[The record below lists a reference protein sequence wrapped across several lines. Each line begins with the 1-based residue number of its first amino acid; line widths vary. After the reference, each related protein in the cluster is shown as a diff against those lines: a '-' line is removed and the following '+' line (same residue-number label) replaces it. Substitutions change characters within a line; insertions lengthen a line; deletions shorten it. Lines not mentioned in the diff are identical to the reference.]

1 MSTAMRNR
9 ERGTALVISL
19 IMLTLITLLVMTA
32 LNLASSNFRAVSNT
46 QFRDEAV
53 AAANVAIQQVI
64 GSNFIELEEAQDLE
78 IDLDNNDP
86 TRPDYV
92 VTVARPTCIYAD
104 VAEAADPSS
113 LSLPVTM
120 TASSTW
126 NTVWDLDATVAPG
139 GNAGGASVRVHSG
152 VRMLLTQAQRDDHCP

>member
-1 MSTAMRNR
+1 MSTAIRNR

-19 IMLTLITLLVMTA
+19 IMLVLITLLVMTA
-32 LNLASSNFRAVSNT
+32 LNLASSNFRSVSNT
-46 QFRDEAV
+46 QFRDEAIS
-53 AAANVAIQQVI
+53 AANVAIQQVI
-64 GSNFIELEEAQDLE
+64 GSNFIEVTEAQDLD
-78 IDLDNNDP
+78 IDLDNDD
-86 TRPDYV
+86 TVDYV

-104 VAEAADPSS
+104 VADVADPSS

-126 NTVWDLDATVAPG
+126 NTVWDLDATVAPEN
-139 GNAGGASVRVHSG
+139 NAGEASVRVHSG